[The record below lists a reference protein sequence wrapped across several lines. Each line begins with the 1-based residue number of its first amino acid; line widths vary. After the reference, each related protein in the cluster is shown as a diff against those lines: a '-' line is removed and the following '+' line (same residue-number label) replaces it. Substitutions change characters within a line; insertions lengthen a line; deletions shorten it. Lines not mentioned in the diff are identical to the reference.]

1 MAGLCRTAQG
11 ARALPLRAA
20 RSVRKIVLL
29 DG

>member
-11 ARALPLRAA
+11 ARALPLLAA
-20 RSVRKIVLL
+20 QPVRKILLL